1 MSSRNQSE
9 EVSLIQGKISKIT
22 VRSGEFVK
30 KGQIL
35 ASIAPSQRS
44 FLIISIKSEPQFQ
57 VSY

>member
-22 VRSGEFVK
+22 VRSVNLEERANFLPV
-30 KGQIL
+30 L
-35 ASIAPSQRS
+35 LPSQRG
-44 FLIISIKSEPQFQ
+44 FLNSIKSEPQFQ